1 MWDDP
6 IVAEVRAV
14 RERLAA
20 QFEFDAHLIFKDLRK
35 RQARLGDRVVRAPR
49 KTKAEPIAAPDRHS
63 APLHAGR

>member
-1 MWDDP
+1 MWNDP

-20 QFEFDAHLIFKDLRK
+20 QFEFDAHLIFQDLRN

-49 KTKAEPIAAPDRHS
+49 KAKAEPVAPPNRHS
-63 APLHAGR
+63 ALLHASR